1 VRILIWLKIW
11 SKFVITYRADLAIS
25 FKEHALFCPHY
36 AQGGLM
42 RLVILMLLTIIVG
55 CSGEG
60 APATKLELEKDAPM
74 SNKEAADAFMQSNA
88 AKPNVIQTE
97 SGLQYTIIESGTGST
112 PKPSDTVAAHY
123 AGRLLDGSEFDSSY
137 SRGEPLTIAVGG
149 VIKGWTEALLMMKE
163 GDKWTLFVP
172 PELGYGERGV
182 GPIPAN
188 SALIFDIELVEVK

>member
-1 VRILIWLKIW
+1 
-11 SKFVITYRADLAIS
+11 
-25 FKEHALFCPHY
+25 
-36 AQGGLM
+36 
-42 RLVILMLLTIIVG
+42 
-55 CSGEG
+55 
-60 APATKLELEKDAPM
+60 
-74 SNKEAADAFMQSNA
+74 
-88 AKPNVIQTE
+88 
-97 SGLQYTIIESGTGST
+97 
-112 PKPSDTVAAHY
+112 VAAHY

>member
-1 VRILIWLKIW
+1 
-11 SKFVITYRADLAIS
+11 
-25 FKEHALFCPHY
+25 
-36 AQGGLM
+36 M
-42 RLVILMLLTIIVG
+42 RLVILMLLTIVAG

-60 APATKLELEKDAPM
+60 APAIKIELEKDTPM
-74 SNKEAADAFMQSNA
+74 SNKEAAEAFMLSNA

-97 SGLQYTIIESGTGST
+97 SGLQYTVLESGTGST

-123 AGRLLDGSEFDSSY
+123 AGRLLDGTEFDSSY
-137 SRGEPLTIAVGG
+137 SRGEPLIIPVGG
-149 VIKGWTEALLMMKE
+149 VIKGWTEALLIMKE

-188 SALIFDIELVEVK
+188 STLIFDIELVEVK

>member
-1 VRILIWLKIW
+1 
-11 SKFVITYRADLAIS
+11 
-25 FKEHALFCPHY
+25 
-36 AQGGLM
+36 M

-55 CSGEG
+55 CGGEG

-74 SNKEAADAFMQSNA
+74 SNKEAAEAFMQANA
-88 AKPNVIQTE
+88 VKPNVIQTE
-97 SGLQYTIIESGTGST
+97 SGLQYTVIESGSGST
-112 PKPSDTVAAHY
+112 PKLADTVSAHY

-137 SRGEPLTIAVGG
+137 SRGEPLTIPVGG